1 MWKKELK
8 FIPLSSVSSLFR
20 SHIREPMRITSGI
33 QDSESIKYFSSNS
46 IFVLVE
52 F

>member
-20 SHIREPMRITSGI
+20 SHINEPMRMTSGI
-33 QDSESIKYFSSNS
+33 QGPESIKYFLSNS
-46 IFVLVE
+46 IFLLVE
-52 F
+52 S